1 MPTLNLKEI
10 FKTTA
15 RFSGFY
21 KIKPE
26 ELDLPPDLG
35 ELKGPVEV
43 EVQIEKVPRGYEVHL
58 GIKGSIELECSR
70 CLTPFVKELESTETI
85 RLEKYPEKLS
95 ISLKAQDLNVF
106 FLEDEENFNL
116 ADLVREQIILPT
128 VEGEIGV
135 LEKHMYLM
143 TLLKPGLVYFD
154 GKAEGGHCGNLWLCG
169 RDP

>member
-10 FKTTA
+10 FKTSA

-26 ELDLPPDLG
+26 EIDLPPDLG

-43 EVQIEKVPRGYEVHL
+43 EVQIEKALRGYEIHL
-58 GIKGSIELECSR
+58 SIKGSVELECSR
-70 CLTPFVKELESTETI
+70 CLTPFIKDLESTETI

-95 ISLKAQDLNVF
+95 INLNSQDLNVF

-116 ADLVREQIILPT
+116 ADLVREQIILSLPT
-128 VEGEIGV
+128 KPLCRVDCQIPIPEEPQ
-135 LEKHMYLM
+135 ED
-143 TLLKPGLVYFD
+143 TRFSALKKFIKTVNYPL
-154 GKAEGGHCGNLWLCG
+154 
-169 RDP
+169 

>member
-26 ELDLPPDLG
+26 ELDLPPELG

-43 EVQIEKVPRGYEVHL
+43 EIQIEKALRGYEVNL
-58 GIKGSIELECSR
+58 SIKGSIELECSR
-70 CLTPFVKELESTETI
+70 CLTPFIKDLDSTETI
-85 RLEKYPEKLS
+85 RLEKYPEKPS
-95 ISLKAQDLNVF
+95 ISLKAEDLNVF

-116 ADLVREQIILPT
+116 ADLIREQIILSIPT
-128 VEGEIGV
+128 KPLCRVDCQIPT
-135 LEKHMYLM
+135 LEEPEEDTRFSALKKLIQTKHSL
-143 TLLKPGLVYFD
+143 
-154 GKAEGGHCGNLWLCG
+154 
-169 RDP
+169 

>member
-10 FKTTA
+10 FKTSA

-26 ELDLPPDLG
+26 EIDLPPDLG

-43 EVQIEKVPRGYEVHL
+43 EVQIEKALRGYEMHL
-58 GIKGSIELECSR
+58 SIKGSIELECSR
-70 CLTPFVKELESTETI
+70 CLTPFIKDLESTETI

-95 ISLKAQDLNVF
+95 INLNSQDLNVF

-116 ADLVREQIILPT
+116 ADLVREQIILSLPT
-128 VEGEIGV
+128 KPLCRVDCQIPIPEEPQ
-135 LEKHMYLM
+135 ED
-143 TLLKPGLVYFD
+143 TRFSALKKFIKTRHPL
-154 GKAEGGHCGNLWLCG
+154 
-169 RDP
+169 